1 MTGDGKKAP
10 VRSYITELAT
20 GKRSVR
26 FMIRMTLEE
35 RARLEDMARQAGLN
49 VSALKRHLLTVGP
62 HAAVPEETE
71 NGGQRRRS
79 AVVGSRQMIAGEK
92 RPQGVSIHY

>member
-35 RARLEDMARQAGLN
+35 RARLEDMAKQAGLN
-49 VSALKRHLLTVGP
+49 LSALMRHLLTIGP
-62 HAAVPEETE
+62 ARRFRKKRKTADSDSDPPSSGAV
-71 NGGQRRRS
+71 
-79 AVVGSRQMIAGEK
+79 K
-92 RPQGVSIHY
+92 